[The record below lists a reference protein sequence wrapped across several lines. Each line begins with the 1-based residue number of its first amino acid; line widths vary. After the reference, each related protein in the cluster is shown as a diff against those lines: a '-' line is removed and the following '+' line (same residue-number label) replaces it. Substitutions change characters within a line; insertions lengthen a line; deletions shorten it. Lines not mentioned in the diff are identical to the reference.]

1 MLPKNGLFRHKG
13 DRKLATRS
21 APKSRRQTRKSKGSK
36 RSRAR
41 ARSVAKQHSH
51 LPFIQTTLVILTLLA
66 VGVTYVWQK
75 EEIKTKRYDIQ
86 ELSRNGS
93 KLVEDIRLLKKEVA
107 RLEAAG
113 RIERIAVAQ
122 LHMCA
127 PSRWQTV
134 PVRIG
139 DVPDD
144 RASNRDGV
152 AAPAR

>member
-1 MLPKNGLFRHKG
+1 MAVRSS
-13 DRKLATRS
+13 RK
-21 APKSRRQTRKSKGSK
+21 PRRRARKSKSGK
-36 RSRAR
+36 RSRTR

-51 LPFIQTTLVILTLLA
+51 LPFIQTTLVILAVLA
-66 VGVTYVWQK
+66 VGVIYVWQK

-122 LHMCA
+122 LHMHA

-139 DVPDD
+139 DVSNH
-144 RASNRDGV
+144 RAPARDGV

>member
-1 MLPKNGLFRHKG
+1 M
-13 DRKLATRS
+13 AVRS
-21 APKSRRQTRKSKGSK
+21 SRNSGHRTRKSKGSK
-36 RSRAR
+36 RSRAK

-51 LPFIQTTLVILTLLA
+51 LPFIQTTLVILALLT
-66 VGVTYVWQK
+66 VGVIYVWQK
-75 EEIKTKRYDIQ
+75 EAIKTKRYDIQ

-113 RIERIAVAQ
+113 RIERIAIAQ
-122 LHMCA
+122 LHMGA

-134 PVRIG
+134 PVRISNVS
-139 DVPDD
+139 DY
-144 RASNRDGV
+144 RAEGRDGV